1 MSVCILPM
9 EDITPRPG
17 PGPDPGPI
25 LPEWRSTRSQSN
37 SQNDSRSQP
46 GRRDFCWS
54 HSYHKR
60 GYTDSSYRAVPEPR
74 GNTVYHYAKKSQ
86 SVPIQQPDSSSPLSS
101 PEAIAQIKDPGTVQL
116 RRVGDID
123 WRLLRPFRAGVIMYE
138 KTAPTFDGNAIAPT
152 FCLGVDASS
161 GEITDF
167 GGGISYRKDK
177 TTLLGALREF
187 AEESHGVFGTF
198 TPEKIQNCMAIYN
211 NAMMIIFI
219 PTQTTESHD
228 VITQRFRNELT
239 ARSESCDLT
248 WLQVDDIQQLCEGKK
263 VSADGGLRSR
273 CMYHRVRDLLNGVP
287 LTDIVNSL
295 SP

>member
-1 MSVCILPM
+1 MQNPDAGS
-9 EDITPRPG
+9 RPG
-17 PGPDPGPI
+17 LETGPI

-37 SQNDSRSQP
+37 SQSQP

-60 GYTDSSYRAVPEPR
+60 AYTRSAMTEPR
-74 GNTVYHYAKKSQ
+74 SGPPYHYSKKSQ
-86 SVPIQQPDSSSPLSS
+86 PIAISQPDSSSPLSS

-123 WRLLRPFRAGVIMYE
+123 WRQLRPFRAGVIMYE
-138 KTAPTFDGNAIAPT
+138 KTALAFDKNAGGLS

-187 AEESHGVFGTF
+187 TEESHGVFGTF
-198 TPEKIQNCMAIYN
+198 TPDAIQNCMAIYN

-219 PTQTTESHD
+219 PRTLNESGSHD
-228 VITQRFRNELT
+228 AITQRFHDKLT

-248 WLQVDDIQQLCEGKK
+248 WLSVNDMQQLCDGKK

-273 CMYHRVRDLLNGVP
+273 CMYHRVRDLLSGVP
-287 LTDIVNSL
+287 LTDIMNSMAAV
-295 SP
+295 